1 MSMNE
6 RVATT
11 VRVQADA
18 FYEGRVTS
26 ADALR
31 VIDGVANH
39 FFNYYPGII
48 NDAHQAFDLRV
59 TANIDRDVDEHRSE
73 TYASRMVRRVRDAG
87 TPDGSDHFTMKIVG
101 AEETKWF
108 NVTPAQMDAL
118 IRVFEV

>member
-11 VRVQADA
+11 VREQADA
-18 FYEGRVTS
+18 FYEGRVS
-26 ADALR
+26 SVEAYAAIDRVALHW
-31 VIDGVANH
+31 AND
-39 FFNYYPGII
+39 YPGVV
-48 NDAHQAFDLRV
+48 NDTRQAFDLRV
-59 TANIDRDVDEHRSE
+59 SQNIDRDWDEKRHE
-73 TYASRMVRRVRDAG
+73 TYESRELRRVRDAG
-87 TPDGSDHFTMKIVG
+87 TPDGSDHFSMKLVG